1 MRRRFL
7 LIVLIGLV
15 ALEAAKAQSAGT
27 VARAGFGAR
36 GLAVG
41 NALAGDASGL
51 TSPWY
56 NPALAPYVRGQNLN
70 LSAALLTH
78 DRQLQFVELGT
89 PLRPRAGIAAGLIH
103 GGVRNI
109 DLRDQSGYHTGMA
122 STDEF
127 AFFLAFGVRVTS
139 HASVGVNLQLFRS
152 DLYDDLRP
160 AQTIGLDVG
169 LAFRLWPHLHLGLV
183 VDDLL
188 ARYSWDTSA
197 LFSGGGSTLDIFP
210 TRLRIGAAWETPI
223 RSLRVLAEYESMIS
237 SREFRD
243 PNITLA
249 GLTPQ
254 VSYATRDV
262 SLHSGGLRLGAEYQP
277 ASVLSLRAGLG
288 RLEDL
293 GRGGSQPGAGF
304 VIEQALGLLVTQ
316 AAYTFVLEPWAL
328 GSMHLITVRF
338 FL

>member
-1 MRRRFL
+1 MSARFL
-7 LIVLIGLV
+7 LTVLIVLTPMELV
-15 ALEAAKAQSAGT
+15 RAQSAGT

-56 NPALAPYVRGQNLN
+56 NPALAPYIRSQNLN
-70 LSAALLTH
+70 LSAALMNQ
-78 DRQLQFVELGT
+78 DRQLQFVELST
-89 PLRPRAGIAAGLIH
+89 PLRPRAGIAAGLVH

-139 HASVGVNLQLFRS
+139 RASVGVNLQLFRS
-152 DLYDDLRP
+152 DLFEDLRP

-169 LAFRLWPHLHLGLV
+169 LAFRLWSGLHLGLV

-188 ARYSWDTSA
+188 ARYSWDTSS

-210 TRLRIGAAWETPI
+210 TRLRFGAAWDTPV

-237 SREFRD
+237 SREFREPD
-243 PNITLA
+243 ISVV

-254 VSYATRDV
+254 VSHTTREV
-262 SLHSGGLRLGAEYQP
+262 SLHSGGLRVGAEYQLV
-277 ASVLSLRAGLG
+277 SVLSLRAGLG

-293 GRGGSQPGAGF
+293 SRGGPQPSAGF
-304 VIEQALGLLVTQ
+304 VVEQALGLLVTQ